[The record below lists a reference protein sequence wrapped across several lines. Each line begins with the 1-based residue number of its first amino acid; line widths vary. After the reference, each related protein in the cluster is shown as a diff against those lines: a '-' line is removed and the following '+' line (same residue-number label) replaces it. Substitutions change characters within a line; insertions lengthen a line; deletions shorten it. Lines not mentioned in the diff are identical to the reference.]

1 MDENKE
7 YEYLT
12 VKAIKGTEKKTIA
25 KKEAEGWEYV
35 GEESKNLVQTTLK
48 FRMVKKPLN
57 KKAMLIGGGA
67 VALVAVVGIIAAAL
81 GGGSSKPDET
91 AAPSTSESAPSSEGS
106 AETTDQTEDQD
117 PSGESETSI
126 EPTEEP
132 EPTTD
137 PVLTVKNNK
146 DLAKLMK
153 VGNYCDAS
161 VQEFGDKYAGQT
173 IKFDGHIS
181 DIAKHGNYSTRF
193 DLLLGPGFDVE
204 SGRGP
209 GFQYRDVNLISDMN
223 WQGENPDGLAVGDT
237 FTFEAKVL
245 GYEGDNTCLFLLDP
259 VSTTPAK

>member
-1 MDENKE
+1 MDEPLE

-12 VKAIKGTEKKTIA
+12 LKAIKGTEKKTIS

-48 FRMVKKPLN
+48 FRKVKKPVN
-57 KKAMLIGGGA
+57 KKAMLMGAGA
-67 VALVAVVGIIAAAL
+67 VALVAAAAIAAAAL
-81 GGGSSKPDET
+81 GGGNSDPDDT
-91 AAPSTSESAPSSEGS
+91 AAPSAS
-106 AETTDQTEDQD
+106 
-117 PSGESETSI
+117 ESETTSEEAEVAADPGEQNPTEEPEASI

-181 DIAKHGNYSTRF
+181 AMANHGDYSTRY

-259 VSTTPAK
+259 VSTIPAK